1 MGFAIHWH
9 ESVMGEHVSPH
20 PLPSPPHPSGLFQSP
35 SFWVPCFWHG
45 PLLRWLYVR
54 LVLAVTRRLWNL
66 SIGCLRFLTEWWLDS
81 KANVSGEQSRNASWS
96 SLRRHTAWLM
106 LCSVG
111 QIIHNRSWDSGE
123 LGISSSSWGESGRI
137 LEEYLGWVIFGEY
150 NMCVLVH
157 LGCHSKLPQIL
168 IALEWVSPRSRSD
181 EDPRGFWDFSFLS
194 WDFEPRPSAV
204 TTESPNHWI
213 KREFPGLFYKSTNFI
228 WVFCFHDLFASQKPH
243 F

>member
-9 ESVMGEHVSPH
+9 ESAMGEHVSPH

-54 LVLAVTRRLWNL
+54 LVLAVSRRLWNL
-66 SIGCLRFLTEWWLDS
+66 SIGCLCFLTEWWLDS

-150 NMCVLVH
+150 NVCLSPF
-157 LGCHSKLPQIL
+157 GLPQQT
-168 IALEWVSPRSRSD
+168 ATNSHSSGVGKSK
-181 EDPRGFWDFSFLS
+181 
-194 WDFEPRPSAV
+194 
-204 TTESPNHWI
+204 I
-213 KREFPGLFYKSTNFI
+213 KIWWGPTWLLGL
-228 WVFCFHDLFASQKPH
+228 
-243 F
+243 